1 MYSAYPPTI
10 EKMYCLQQVL
20 FASMNFYLLWYF
32 VFPSCLRSI
41 WKFTLCN
48 SASVFYL
55 LAENITICPLL
66 EDGGPLPVFFK
77 LPISEISEID
87 DHKSVTI
94 LLFFS
99 FLSVLLACLSY
110 WKPILGHSLTSL
122 LVFFQALLDPT
133 ILIFTIVSL
142 YSDWNSGMVV
152 QIVGNWLALMPPI
165 FDVWNNVISS
175 LLSR

>member
-55 LAENITICPLL
+55 LVENITICPLL
-66 EDGGPLPVFFK
+66 EDGGPLPVYFK

-99 FLSVLLACLSY
+99 FSFSPAGLFELLKADIRTLTDFSTCLLPGITWSHNSHFHNC
-110 WKPILGHSLTSL
+110 I
-122 LVFFQALLDPT
+122 
-133 ILIFTIVSL
+133 IIFRLKLRDGRS
-142 YSDWNSGMVV
+142 NC
-152 QIVGNWLALMPPI
+152 
-165 FDVWNNVISS
+165 
-175 LLSR
+175 

>member
-10 EKMYCLQQVL
+10 EKMYSLQQVL
-20 FASMNFYLLWYF
+20 FCIHKILF
-32 VFPSCLRSI
+32 VMIFRISLFFKKCLDIHSFQFDI
-41 WKFTLCN
+41 CSL
-48 SASVFYL
+48 V
-55 LAENITICPLL
+55 ENTTICPLL
-66 EDGGPLPVFFK
+66 PEDGGPLPVFFK

-122 LVFFQALLDPT
+122 LVYFQCSGHY
-133 ILIFTIVSL
+133 LIPQSTFLIVTIVSL
-142 YSDWNSGMVV
+142 Y
-152 QIVGNWLALMPPI
+152 QIKTQG
-165 FDVWNNVISS
+165 
-175 LLSR
+175 

>member
-55 LAENITICPLL
+55 LVENITICSLFL

-94 LLFFS
+94 LLFF
-99 FLSVLLACLSY
+99 L
-110 WKPILGHSLTSL
+110 
-122 LVFFQALLDPT
+122 FFQSCWLVWVIESRYEDTHWL
-133 ILIFTIVSL
+133 FSL
-142 YSDWNSGMVV
+142 S
-152 QIVGNWLALMPPI
+152 
-165 FDVWNNVISS
+165 ISS
-175 LLSR
+175 VPGITWSHNSHFHNCIIIFRLKLRDGRSNCW